1 MTELLGFSLITS
13 IKLQIRSVLCI
24 LFICL
29 ILFISCTPK
38 FDKDH
43 DTKFDSLSSKS
54 EKWLKSN
61 CDSAMVYALKLKAYS
76 ENSNIADQ
84 KFRAFSMQG
93 RIFETIG
100 QHDSAMICFKK
111 MLNIATDNKDTSRI
125 LEAYNRVYISF
136 SSLSENDSSS
146 KYLQK
151 GRQLSSLKGDTVMLA
166 VFESAL
172 GQFFQDNELNDS
184 ANFHFIRAA
193 KYFESV
199 NDSLNLALSYR
210 NIGNSLKRLDFLNE
224 AGKYYKK
231 ALHLQLKLNNL
242 VETGLD
248 LNNLATI
255 YKALNQDSAQIYF
268 LWAMKVLENT
278 KSIEPQLMVRFNYA
292 NFLKSKNKFDEAMS
306 LYKEVYELSLENNI
320 IKGQLL
326 SLNLMAKTSSALK
339 KNNDAQE
346 YFRQAIE
353 IAIKKKSNSD
363 LKRLY
368 REVFEFNL
376 GVGDIEKAR
385 EFFGKWEVLSDSLN
399 SAEQKESII
408 RYQTLYETE
417 KKEKENSE
425 LRNSIQIKARNNIII
440 LIVGIG
446 LFIILVF
453 FIYIS
458 RQKNNYLKLLISR
471 TQLKLEHY
479 RLEADKTSESK
490 NEKIEDNKL
499 EKAIVK
505 LMDEEKVY
513 LNPQLTLEM
522 VAEATSSNRKNVS
535 QAISNCFGM
544 NFNSL
549 INFYRIEI
557 AKKLLVDPD
566 FKNFK
571 MEAIGYKAGFNTR
584 QNFYLAFNK
593 FVGISPAEYQQ
604 NNLHP

>member
-1 MTELLGFSLITS
+1 MAELFSFGLIVN
-13 IKLQIRSVLCI
+13 IKLQKISIFCIVLT
-24 LFICL
+24 CL
-29 ILFISCTPK
+29 IFFISCTPK
-38 FDKDH
+38 FDKKY
-43 DTKFDSLSSKS
+43 DTKFDSLNSIS

-100 QHDSAMICFKK
+100 QHDSAMICFKA
-111 MLNIATDNKDTSRI
+111 MLNIATHTKDTSRI

-136 SSLSENDSSS
+136 SNLSESDSSS

-151 GRQLSSLKGDTVMLA
+151 GRQLSSLKGDTIMLA

-172 GQFFQDNELNDS
+172 GQFFQDNEMNDS

-193 KYFESV
+193 RYFESV
-199 NDSLNLALSYR
+199 NDSSNLALSYR

-255 YKALNQDSAQIYF
+255 YKALDQDSARIYF

-278 KSIEPQLMVRFNYA
+278 KSIESQLMVRFNYA
-292 NFLKSKNKFDEAMS
+292 NFLKSKNKYDDAMS
-306 LYKEVYELSLENNI
+306 LYKEVYDMSLENNI

-326 SLNLMAKTSSALK
+326 SLNLMAKTSSVLN
-339 KNNDAQE
+339 KNKEAQE

-353 IAIKKKSNSD
+353 IAIKKKSNID

-376 GVGDIEKAR
+376 GIGDIEKAR

-425 LRNSIQIKARNNIII
+425 LRNNIQIKARNNIIFMSFG
-440 LIVGIG
+440 LG
-446 LFIILVF
+446 LFLIMIFL
-453 FIYIS
+453 IYVS
-458 RQKNNYLKLLISR
+458 RQRNKYLKLAISR
-471 TQLKLEHY
+471 AQLKIEQY
-479 RLEADKTSESK
+479 DNEAKTKAYAKVDNTKE
-490 NEKIEDNKL
+490 NEIA
-499 EKAIVK
+499 KAIHRILVDEK
-505 LMDEEKVY
+505 LYM
-513 LNPQLTLEM
+513 NTQLTLEM
-522 VAEATSSNRKNVS
+522 LADEAKTNRKTLS
-535 QAISNCFGM
+535 QTINSSYGM

-549 INFYRIEI
+549 INFYRVEA
-557 AKKLLVDPD
+557 AKKLLVDPLY
-566 FKNFK
+566 KNHK
-571 MEAIGYKAGFNTR
+571 MEAIGFKAGFNTR

-593 FVGISPAEYQQ
+593 YVGLSPAEYQQ
-604 NNLHP
+604 KNN